1 MRKHKGRIDRD
12 RVLAMSEEE
21 VMRTSPPEL
30 AHLPDNFWDNAK
42 LVMPEKKVAVSLRLD
57 SEVLAWYR
65 ASGPR
70 YQTKINAVLKSY
82 AERARP

>member
-1 MRKHKGRIDRD
+1 
-12 RVLAMSEEE
+12 MSEEE

-30 AHLPDNFWDNAK
+30 AHIPDNFWDNAK

-57 SEVLAWYR
+57 RDVLAWYR

>member
-1 MRKHKGRIDRD
+1 
-12 RVLAMSEEE
+12 
-21 VMRTSPPEL
+21 
-30 AHLPDNFWDNAK
+30 
-42 LVMPEKKVAVSLRLD
+42 MPEKKVAVSLRLD
-57 SEVLAWYR
+57 HDVLAWYR

>member
-1 MRKHKGRIDRD
+1 MKKHKGRIDRD
-12 RVLAMSEEE
+12 HVLSMSEAE

-57 SEVLAWYR
+57 RDVLAWYR